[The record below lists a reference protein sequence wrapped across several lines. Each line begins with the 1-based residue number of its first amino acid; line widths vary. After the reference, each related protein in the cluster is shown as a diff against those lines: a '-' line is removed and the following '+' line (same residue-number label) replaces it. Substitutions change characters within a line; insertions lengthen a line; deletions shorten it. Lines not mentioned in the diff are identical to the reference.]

1 VDVASGAE
9 DHGPSTMPAVGVDL
23 GEFLAA
29 GVEEG
34 AVQAGVRP
42 ELAGL
47 ARRELAVAVWVAR
60 R

>member
-1 VDVASGAE
+1 
-9 DHGPSTMPAVGVDL
+9 MLAVGVDL